1 MTMHIPRINRIN
13 MNPIRCTIQRRSSC
27 EIRYGA
33 FRRAVNRS
41 VSAADETVDGSGV
54 EDPAAV
60 AGRLEGFLG
69 DHLFGGV
76 FDSVVDAVDV
86 DGDHF
91 VEDVEG
97 HVPDWL
103 GVAGFEGEAG
113 VVLQTLAFLRSGI
126 LDVFQRCSGE
136 WSTYDHDI

>member
-27 EIRYGA
+27 KIRNSTFRGA
-33 FRRAVNRS
+33 VDRS
-41 VSAADETVDGSGV
+41 VSATDETVDRSGV

-60 AGRLEGFLG
+60 TGGLEGFLG
-69 DHLFGGV
+69 DHLFRSV

-113 VVLQTLAFLRSGI
+113 VVL
-126 LDVFQRCSGE
+126 E
-136 WSTYDHDI
+136 K